1 MRPLTADLVRR
12 VHPLLVAGVQD
23 AIIVTDPHDRI
34 LLWNPAAERIYGW
47 AAAEVLGKP
56 SVALIPIL
64 DPVERTSQPDVAA
77 ALRTYGVWTGAV
89 LQPHHDGRP
98 LALQLR
104 SHALRSAHNR
114 LRGVLTIAHDRTA
127 RPPAADLV
135 QAAEARYRTLVQ
147 HFPNGAVF
155 LFDRDLRYTLAGGT
169 GLAASGLSS
178 AQFAGKTLWDIFPP
192 EVAARDEPILRAALR
207 GEATRAEVPFGERIY
222 LVHTVPVTG
231 TDDVISGGMVM
242 TQDIT
247 ERKRAEAAHEELLH
261 AAEQARRAA
270 EAAVQARD
278 HFLAIA
284 THELRT
290 PLTGLVGYADLLQR
304 KSRAGRLDDADAT
317 RIADLVVQQAHQLN
331 RLVEQ
336 LFDVNRIARGYL
348 ELERRPVDLGQ
359 LVAQVTDAFRVGLGD
374 ETAHR
379 LTVTRA
385 AEGLRV
391 DGDAARLEQVVRNLL
406 SNAVKYSPG
415 GGSVQIDVTR
425 QGREVALSV
434 TDAGIG
440 IPQDEVARLFKSF
453 YRARNVGTISGFGV
467 GLHVVHAIVERH
479 GGRLTVESVEGQG
492 STFRVLLPL
501 VEPRA

>member
-1 MRPLTADLVRR
+1 
-12 VHPLLVAGVQD
+12 
-23 AIIVTDPHDRI
+23 
-34 LLWNPAAERIYGW
+34 
-47 AAAEVLGKP
+47 
-56 SVALIPIL
+56 
-64 DPVERTSQPDVAA
+64 
-77 ALRTYGVWTGAV
+77 
-89 LQPHHDGRP
+89 
-98 LALQLR
+98 
-104 SHALRSAHNR
+104 
-114 LRGVLTIAHDRTA
+114 
-127 RPPAADLV
+127 
-135 QAAEARYRTLVQ
+135 
-147 HFPNGAVF
+147 
-155 LFDRDLRYTLAGGT
+155 
-169 GLAASGLSS
+169 
-178 AQFAGKTLWDIFPP
+178 
-192 EVAARDEPILRAALR
+192 
-207 GEATRAEVPFGERIY
+207 
-222 LVHTVPVTG
+222 
-231 TDDVISGGMVM
+231 MVM

-261 AAEQARRAA
+261 TAEQARREA

-317 RIADLVVQQAHQLN
+317 RLADLVVQQARQLN

-348 ELERRPVDLGQ
+348 ELERRPVDLSL

-415 GGSVQIDVTR
+415 GGVVQISVVR
-425 QGREVALSV
+425 QGTAAALTV

-440 IPQDEVARLFKSF
+440 IPAAAQGQLFDSF
-453 YRARNVGTISGFGV
+453 YRASNVGPISGFGV
-467 GLHVVHAIVERH
+467 GLHVVRAIVERH
-479 GGRLTVESVEGQG
+479 GGRIAVASVEGAG
-492 STFRVLLPL
+492 STFTIRLPL
-501 VEPRA
+501 VNAPG